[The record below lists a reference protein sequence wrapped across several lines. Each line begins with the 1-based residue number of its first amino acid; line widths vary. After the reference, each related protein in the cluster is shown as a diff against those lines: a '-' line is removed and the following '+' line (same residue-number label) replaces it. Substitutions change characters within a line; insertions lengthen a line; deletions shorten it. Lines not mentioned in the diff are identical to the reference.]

1 MVLGREPPGWEQGES
16 LEGPSSLTRREGPP
30 RGAVTP
36 HEKGRRGT
44 EAGDRRTVGLQGQS
58 LRSTRLSL
66 PHCLGGP
73 HSLAGTDLALDRK
86 RPSAVAGAA
95 LSSLHPAPAKAQ
107 NADCQCRPRMVL
119 PAGLTVSGPTAH
131 SVKTQLFNPEI

>member
-44 EAGDRRTVGLQGQS
+44 EAGQQAHGGAAGTEPEVHS
-58 LRSTRLSL
+58 SL
-66 PHCLGGP
+66 PP
-73 HSLAGTDLALDRK
+73 SLPG
-86 RPSAVAGAA
+86 RP
-95 LSSLHPAPAKAQ
+95 AQ
-107 NADCQCRPRMVL
+107 PGRY
-119 PAGLTVSGPTAH
+119 
-131 SVKTQLFNPEI
+131 